1 MGLGV
6 SFKLAPGVRVRAS
19 SRGVR
24 TSIGPRAARVHVG
37 AGRTRISSGA
47 GPFTVSTAVGGGSR
61 RSRAG
66 SSTRSSSGA
75 STRSSATPARPRQP
89 TVAQLQAQARA
100 AERAQQVA
108 AVAAVER
115 SLTTLHHE
123 DFPESTRPLVA
134 IPPLPGSAADERVRR
149 ELYQSAIAGVPFWKR
164 TERRQ
169 AKAWATQ
176 QAPAETQRRHTGA
189 LVAAQLEQCRL
200 DQQWDALVDH
210 DPQTVIEAV
219 EEAFADNASDSTCV
233 DAGAASDTGVRYVT
247 AVVTYGGIDLVPDVR
262 PDTTPGGKLTLRK
275 RTKTDRNAL
284 YASAIASTVLATAKE
299 ALAVAVTATEVRVLL
314 IRSSTGDSAGG
325 IEPVYAGTLRRDHL
339 AHLNWAA
346 LDPLTVA
353 MSAEDA
359 QMARKG
365 STREVVAL
373 SVEPGSPAQELLD
386 AWSEALEEQ
395 TEAQP
400 AAFHPATPTS

>member
-61 RSRAG
+61 NTGARTSARV
-66 SSTRSSSGA
+66 SSRSSSLPSGG
-75 STRSSATPARPRQP
+75 PARPRQP

-100 AERAQQVA
+100 AERVQQVA

-123 DFPESTRPLVA
+123 DFPASSRRLVSVPA
-134 IPPLPGSAADERVRR
+134 APGPAQVEAVRR
-149 ELYQSAIAGVPFWKR
+149 ELYQAGIAGVPLWKR
-164 TERRQ
+164 APRRQ

-176 QAPAETQRRHTGA
+176 QAPVEAQRRHTGA
-189 LVAAQLEQCRL
+189 LVATQFEQAGL
-200 DQQWDALVDH
+200 DEQWQALVEH
-210 DPQTVIEAV
+210 HPQTVIEAV

-233 DAGAASDTGVRYVT
+233 DAGAEADTGVRYVT
-247 AVVTYGGIDLVPDVR
+247 AVVTYGGIDVVPEVR
-262 PDTTPGGKLTLRK
+262 PDTTPGGKPTLRK

-284 YASAIASTVLATAKE
+284 YAQALASTVLATAKE
-299 ALAVAVTATEVRVLL
+299 ALAVAVTATEVRVLV
-314 IRSSTGDSAGG
+314 IRGAGAGG
-325 IEPVYAGTLRRDHL
+325 VEPVYAGTLRRDHL
-339 AHLNWAA
+339 AHLDWHI

-353 MSAEDA
+353 MSAHEA

-365 STREVVAL
+365 SAREVVA
-373 SVEPGSPAQELLD
+373 VPVDPDSPARELLD
-386 AWSEALEEQ
+386 AWSDALDEG
-395 TEAQP
+395 TESHPTP
-400 AAFHPATPTS
+400 AAATPATS